1 MRGKR
6 HVEKENM
13 IFIVVDLGLVF
24 WAYVLIE
31 VLKQSKTLTFLFV
44 WVFIF
49 YIFYVRVTV
58 EGEVGYDLV
67 MVGITSG

>member
-13 IFIVVDLGLVF
+13 IFIVVDLGLIF

-31 VLKQSKTLTFLFV
+31 VLKQSKTLTFLSMGILF
-44 WVFIF
+44 FTYF
-49 YIFYVRVTV
+49 CVRVTMREKWV
-58 EGEVGYDLV
+58 
-67 MVGITSG
+67 TAQ

>member
-31 VLKQSKTLTFLFV
+31 VLKQSKTLTFLSVGLLF
-44 WVFIF
+44 FTYF
-49 YIFYVRVTV
+49 CVRVTV
-58 EGEVGYDLV
+58 RERWV
-67 MVGITSG
+67 TTQ